1 MYPAERLTDMECNM
15 LIAWF
20 THHMGMDERVRL
32 MRTMPEIYNKLVG
45 REVVKVVYAEDSND
59 IR

>member
-20 THHMGMDERVRL
+20 THYGGMDERVRL
-32 MRTMPEIYNKLVG
+32 MRAMPEIYNKLMG
-45 REVVKVVYAEDSND
+45 REVVKVVYTADG
-59 IR
+59 